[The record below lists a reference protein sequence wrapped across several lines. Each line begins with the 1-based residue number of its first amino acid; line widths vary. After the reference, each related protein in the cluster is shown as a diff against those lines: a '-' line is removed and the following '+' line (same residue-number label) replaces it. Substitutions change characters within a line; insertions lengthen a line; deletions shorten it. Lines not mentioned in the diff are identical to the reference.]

1 MAPIFRILGPLEVD
15 GAGPLGGARPRA
27 VLRTLLLSA
36 NQVVST
42 DRLIDAVWGEARP
55 GTARHALQVYLSQLR
70 KAIPDGA
77 ERIRTEALGY
87 RIVVSE
93 EELDALAFERG
104 VREGQS
110 LLAAGDPGGASAV
123 LAAALALWRGEMEA
137 GESGQVEA
145 ARLDELRVVALEHR
159 IAADLALGRHGE
171 IVPELEHLVAEHPL
185 RERLREHLMLALYRS
200 GRQADA
206 LAVYTATR
214 RMLVEELGLEPGREL
229 REMEAAI
236 LRQDPSLN
244 VAPVGRGSATGLPA
258 PATPLVGRRQE
269 IEDIRTLLTGEARL
283 VTVTGPGGTG
293 KTRVGTQVA
302 LELAPSFRDGAVFVG
317 LGALRDPELVGTEIA
332 AALEVEAG
340 AREMGQALADHLSP
354 RATLVLLDNFE
365 QVDAAAPL
373 LSELLGAAPELRL
386 LVTSRRPL
394 RLYGEHEFPLPPLR
408 LEEEAVPLF
417 LARARAAAARLEPSA
432 DVARVCEALDC
443 LPLAIEL
450 AAARARSIPPA
461 EMLERLPSRLELA
474 SEGPRDAPERH
485 RALHATIAWSHD
497 LLDARLQRVFESLS
511 VFAGGWDAEAAAVVA
526 GAQADDLDAL
536 AQHSL
541 IRAHEDRYSLLE
553 TIREFA
559 LSRLAAGD
567 RAAAVRAAHARYF
580 LDLAN
585 EAQRQLREGGDQLAW
600 LARLDREHD
609 NLRAALARLA
619 QADPPGE
626 LRMAGALVPFW
637 AVRGHAAE
645 ALDRLDRAL
654 MRAGPGHTRE
664 HAHALAGA
672 SVMSWIR
679 GDHARSATL
688 AEQALA
694 LYRALDDNPGVVR
707 ALANLGYGALQA
719 GDVDRARALY
729 EECLEVARAGTS
741 RRGVTVALNCL
752 TELELRARDLL
763 RARRV
768 GEQGLALAREIA
780 DTEST
785 AVALM
790 NLGYVAVLERRLGEA
805 RPLLREAAELFNAL
819 GDVEVTSQALDGL
832 GAAHADEPALAAR
845 LLGAAAALRDDAGGA
860 HDFEPQVREGAREHA
875 RAGLGEERFTAEYEW
890 GRSAGLEAV
899 LTDL

>member
-36 NQVVST
+36 NQVVTT
-42 DRLIDAVWGEARP
+42 DRLIDSVWGEAPP

-70 KAIPDGA
+70 KAIPAGA
-77 ERIRTEALGY
+77 ERIRTEPPGY
-87 RIVVSE
+87 RILVSE
-93 EELDALAFERG
+93 EEVDALAFERG
-104 VREGQS
+104 VREGRS
-110 LLAAGDPGGASAV
+110 LLAAGDPGGASDA

-137 GESGQVEA
+137 TESRQAEA
-145 ARLDELRVVALEHR
+145 AHLDELRAVALEQR

-171 IVPELEHLVAEHPL
+171 LVPELEHLVAEHPL

-214 RMLVEELGLEPGREL
+214 ELLVEELGLEPGRGL
-229 REMEAAI
+229 RELEAAI

-244 VAPVGRGSATGLPA
+244 VAPVGRGSAAGLPA
-258 PATPLVGRRQE
+258 SATPLVGRRQE
-269 IEDIRTLLTGEARL
+269 IEAIRRLLTGEARL
-283 VTVTGPGGTG
+283 VTVTGPGGAG

-317 LGALRDPELVGTEIA
+317 LGALRDPELVGAGIA
-332 AALEVEAG
+332 TALAVEAG
-340 AREMGQALADHLSP
+340 AREMAQALADHLRP
-354 RATLVLLDNFE
+354 RAMLVLLDNFE

-373 LSELLGAAPELRL
+373 LSELLGAAAELRL

-408 LEEEAVPLF
+408 LEDEAVPLF
-417 LARARAAAARLEPSA
+417 LARARAAAARMAPSA
-432 DVARVCEALDC
+432 DVARVCDALDC

-485 RALHATIAWSHD
+485 RALQATIAWSHD
-497 LLDARLQRVFESLS
+497 LLDHRLQRVFDSLS
-511 VFAGGWDAEAAAVVA
+511 VFAGGWDDEAAAVVV
-526 GAQADDLDAL
+526 GAQADDLEAL
-536 AQHSL
+536 AQHNL
-541 IRAHEDRYSLLE
+541 IRADEDRYALLE

-559 LSRLAAGD
+559 LARLEAGD
-567 RAAAVRAAHARYF
+567 GAAVRDAHARYF
-580 LDLAN
+580 LDLAD

-609 NLRAALARLA
+609 NLRAGLAHLALV
-619 QADPPGE
+619 DPPAQ

-645 ALDRLDRAL
+645 ALDWLDDAL
-654 MRAGPGHTRE
+654 ARAGRGDTRE

-672 SVMSWIR
+672 SVMSWMR

-688 AEQALA
+688 AEQALTV
-694 LYRALDDNPGVVR
+694 YRALDDNPGMVR
-707 ALANLGYGALQA
+707 ALANLGYGALHA
-719 GDVDRARALY
+719 GDLDRARALY
-729 EECLEVARAGTS
+729 EECLEIARAGGS
-741 RRGVTVALNCL
+741 QRGITVALNCL
-752 TELELRARDLL
+752 TELELGARDLV

-768 GEQGLALAREIA
+768 GEEGLALARGIA

-785 AVALM
+785 AIALM
-790 NLGYVAVLERRLGEA
+790 NLGYVAVLERRLDEA
-805 RPLLREAAELFNAL
+805 RPLLREAAELFDAL
-819 GDVEVTSQALDGL
+819 GDLEVTSQALDGL
-832 GAAHADEPALAAR
+832 AAAHRDDPARAAR
-845 LLGAAAALRDDAGGA
+845 LLGAAAALRDDVGGA
-860 HDFEPQVREGAREHA
+860 HDFEPQVRESAIEEA
-875 RAGLGEERFTAEYEW
+875 RARLGEERFTAEYEQ
-890 GRSAGLEAV
+890 GRSAGLEGA
-899 LTDL
+899 LD